1 MDSQHPR
8 PSATPRPDD
17 DNDARAN
24 GGRRW
29 RLPAHRIR
37 ICRVD
42 SCQADDGGELA
53 QVLEQRLGIKLDERT
68 PDGAISLESLECIG
82 LCDIRPSVTIDDEP
96 VSVDQIK
103 PRVEQAMLDNPNL
116 IIVVET
122 HRDAQYGLMVDVL
135 DELKLA
141 EATRI
146 SLKALED

>member
-1 MDSQHPR
+1 MKF
-8 PSATPRPDD
+8 
-17 DNDARAN
+17 
-24 GGRRW
+24 GRRSNIPKEIPNSSLADIAFLLLIFFMVSTVFAIEEGLLLQ
-29 RLPAHRIR
+29 LPSKEGVVKKIARKNIM
-37 ICRVD
+37 RV
-42 SCQADDGGELA
+42 SAYP
-53 QVLEQRLGIKLDERT
+53 T
-68 PDGAISLESLECIG
+68 GA
-82 LCDIRPSVTIDDEP
+82 VTIDDEP

-103 PRVEQAMLDNPNL
+103 PRVEQAMLANPNL